1 MMKGGQRIAT
11 ATGVMLADPNG
22 LGNPP
27 LRAEEALFDPNF
39 WSARGELD
47 AVSGGRGAAW
57 YVGSAADPWVLRHY
71 RRGGL
76 IARISQDRYVWSGED
91 RVRAF
96 AEWRLLFHLA
106 QRGLDVPKPVAAF
119 YRRAGL
125 TYRCDLITRRI
136 AHAQALSAALASAAL
151 GEPEWRA
158 IGAAIA
164 RLHRH
169 GVDHADLN
177 AHNILLDKNA
187 AVSVIDFDRGRL
199 RAPGAWTAGNLSRL
213 QRSLTKIAAGLPPA
227 RFTPDSWRHLMAG
240 YREA

>member
-1 MMKGGQRIAT
+1 MIKGGQRIAT
-11 ATGVMLADPNG
+11 ATGVMLADPSG
-22 LGNPP
+22 LGNPA
-27 LRAEEALFDPNF
+27 LRAEEALFDPSF
-39 WSARGELD
+39 WTARGELA
-47 AVSGGRGAAW
+47 AVAGGRGAAW
-57 YVGSAADPWVLRHY
+57 YVGSAAHPLVLRHY

-96 AEWRLLFHLA
+96 AEWRLLFYLA
-106 QRGLDVPKPVAAF
+106 QRGLSVPKPVAAF

-125 TYRCDLITRRI
+125 TYRCDLITQRI
-136 AHAQALSAALASAAL
+136 AHAEALSAALASTAL
-151 GEPEWRA
+151 GEPVWRA

-177 AHNILLDKNA
+177 AHNILVENNT

-199 RAPGAWTAGNLSRL
+199 RAPGLWTTRNLSRL
-213 QRSLTKIAAGLPPA
+213 QRSLTKVAAGLPPD
-227 RFTPDSWRHLMAG
+227 RYTPDSWKYLMAG

>member
-1 MMKGGQRIAT
+1 MKGGQRIAT

-22 LGNPP
+22 LGNPQ
-27 LRAEEALFDPNF
+27 LRADEALFDPNF
-39 WSARGELD
+39 WTARGELT

-57 YVGSAADPWVLRHY
+57 YVGPAANPLVLRHY

-96 AEWRLLFHLA
+96 AEWRLLYCLA
-106 QRGLDVPKPVAAF
+106 QRGLSVPKPVAAF
-119 YRRAGL
+119 YRRAGM
-125 TYRCDLITRRI
+125 TYRCDLITQRI
-136 AHAQALSAALASAAL
+136 AHAEALSAALASAAL

-158 IGAAIA
+158 IGAAVA

-177 AHNILLDKNA
+177 AHNILLEKNC

-199 RAPGAWTAGNLSRL
+199 RAPGAWTSGNLSRL
-213 QRSLTKIAAGLPPA
+213 RRSLTKIAAGLPPD
-227 RFTPDSWRHLMAG
+227 RYTPDSWKQLMAG
-240 YREA
+240 YQEA

>member
-1 MMKGGQRIAT
+1 MKGGQRIAT

-22 LGNPP
+22 LGNPA

-39 WSARGELD
+39 WIARGELA

-57 YVGSAADPWVLRHY
+57 YVGSAAHPWVLRHY

-76 IARISQDRYVWSGED
+76 IARLSHDRYVWSGED

-96 AEWRLLFHLA
+96 AEWRLLFYLA
-106 QRGLDVPKPVAAF
+106 RRGLSVPTPVAAF

-125 TYRCDLITRRI
+125 TYRCDLITQRI
-136 AHAQALSAALASAAL
+136 GHAEALSAALASTAL

-158 IGAAIA
+158 IGAAVA

-177 AHNILLDKNA
+177 AHNILLDKNS

-199 RAPGAWTAGNLSRL
+199 RAPGAWTSRNLSRL
-213 QRSLTKIAAGLPPA
+213 QRSLTKIAAGLPPD
-227 RFTPDSWRHLMAG
+227 RYTPESWKHLMAG
-240 YREA
+240 YQEA

>member
-1 MMKGGQRIAT
+1 MMKAGQRIAT

-39 WSARGELD
+39 WTSRGELT
-47 AVSGGRGAAW
+47 AVSSGRGAAW
-57 YVGSAADPWVLRHY
+57 YVGPAARPWVLRHY

-76 IARISQDRYVWSGED
+76 IARISQDRYIWSGED

-96 AEWRLLFHLA
+96 AEWRLLFYLA
-106 QRGLDVPKPVAAF
+106 QRGLSVPNPVAAF
-119 YRRAGL
+119 YRRAGI

-136 AHAQALSAALASAAL
+136 DHAEALSAVLASTALA
-151 GEPEWRA
+151 EPVWRG

-177 AHNILLDKNA
+177 SHNILLDKNA
-187 AVSVIDFDRGRL
+187 AASVIDFDRGRL
-199 RAPGAWTAGNLSRL
+199 RAPGAWTSSNLSRL
-213 QRSLTKIAAGLPPA
+213 QRSLTKIASGLPPD
-227 RFTPDSWRHLMAG
+227 RYTTDSWNQLMAG
-240 YREA
+240 YQEA